1 MHYYGQQFAQYGGEN
16 LRVNGSRSDP
26 AGVMVS
32 SQIVRPQGPSIEVD
46 WRLAVS
52 DGRYKISDVSIDG
65 VSMALTQRSEL
76 AAIVQRNGGGVA
88 GLLARMRE
96 AI

>member
-1 MHYYGQQFAQYGGEN
+1 M
-16 LRVNGSRSDP
+16 VNGNRTDP

-32 SQIVRPQGPSIEVD
+32 SQIIRPQGPSIEVD

-52 DGRYKISDVSIDG
+52 EGRYRISDVSIDG
-65 VSMALTQRSEL
+65 VSMALTRRSEF
-76 AAIVQRNGGGVA
+76 AAIIQRNGGGVA
-88 GLLARMRE
+88 GLLATMRE

>member
-1 MHYYGQQFAQYGGEN
+1 M
-16 LRVNGSRSDP
+16 VNGSKIDP

-32 SQIVRPQGPSIEVD
+32 SQIIRPQGPSIKVD

-52 DGRYKISDVSIDG
+52 DGRYRISDVSIDG
-65 VSMALTQRSEL
+65 VSMALTLRSEF
-76 AAIVQRNGGGVA
+76 AAIVQRNGGQIA
-88 GLLARMRE
+88 SLLATMRE